1 MMKLEIRNL
10 AFVLL
15 FRLSQIST
23 FQFLISSRQRLPLM
37 LTLMALLA
45 MSWTCGACYTL
56 EAVGKEVLHQP
67 RRVHAGYA
75 CNDLY
80 SRSRY

>member
-1 MMKLEIRNL
+1 MMKLEIGNL

-15 FRLSQIST
+15 FRLFQIST

-37 LTLMALLA
+37 LTLMAFLA
-45 MSWTCGACYTL
+45 VSLTCGACYTF

-67 RRVHAGYA
+67 RRVHSGHT

-80 SRSRY
+80 PGSRY